1 MVFSSPIFLFVF
13 LPIILI
19 GYFLIRTKYK
29 NLFLLGASLLFYCW
43 GEPKYV
49 LLMLVSILLNYIFGI
64 LVENNKNKGKLAKK
78 ITGLAV
84 VVNLGI
90 LILYKYANFIIDNLN
105 VVAQSIGFKPI
116 YLEPIDLP
124 IGISF
129 YTFQAMSY
137 VIDVYRRDTVA
148 QRKLSDHALYI
159 SLFPQLVAGPI
170 VRYSDISEQIKNR
183 KTTIEDFE
191 YGIRRFIIGLGKKV
205 LIANP
210 LGRIADDIFSLS
222 GENLSS
228 SLSWFGLICYSFQ
241 IYYDFS
247 GYSDMAIGLGRMFGF
262 KFLENFNYPYISKSI
277 KEFWRRWH
285 ISLSSWFRDYVYI
298 PLGGSRSTVFVTYRN
313 LIIVFLLTG
322 IWHGASWNFI
332 VWGLFHGLFLLLE
345 RTRFGNLLD
354 KIWSPIKLVYTLFVV
369 MIGWVFFKSETFGS
383 SVIYLKA
390 MFNLYSN
397 NISNLY
403 NVSMFI
409 NNEILL
415 VLCIAIIGATPIPK
429 KMVNKIEHHINKK
442 KSIVLKIGYES
453 LYIASLIA
461 LLLFSVMSLATST
474 YNPFIYFRF

>member
-210 LGRIADDIFSLS
+210 LGRIADDIF
-222 GENLSS
+222 
-228 SLSWFGLICYSFQ
+228 
-241 IYYDFS
+241 
-247 GYSDMAIGLGRMFGF
+247 
-262 KFLENFNYPYISKSI
+262 P
-277 KEFWRRWH
+277 
-285 ISLSSWFRDYVYI
+285 
-298 PLGGSRSTVFVTYRN
+298 
-313 LIIVFLLTG
+313 
-322 IWHGASWNFI
+322 
-332 VWGLFHGLFLLLE
+332 
-345 RTRFGNLLD
+345 
-354 KIWSPIKLVYTLFVV
+354 
-369 MIGWVFFKSETFGS
+369 
-383 SVIYLKA
+383 
-390 MFNLYSN
+390 
-397 NISNLY
+397 
-403 NVSMFI
+403 
-409 NNEILL
+409 
-415 VLCIAIIGATPIPK
+415 
-429 KMVNKIEHHINKK
+429 
-442 KSIVLKIGYES
+442 
-453 LYIASLIA
+453 
-461 LLLFSVMSLATST
+461 
-474 YNPFIYFRF
+474 